1 MLRSGLAALMTIA
14 LMAQSVNVSGEQP
27 KLPGTEGTVVTQG
40 EFASRL
46 VAALGW
52 QAGLP
57 EEPKEKDYLAIL
69 SGRRSFRFEAEET
82 YNAATDNVTIRGYS
96 LYGPFSGRGWLS
108 GVADA
113 TEAHFTVFIPREGE
127 YIFKVAAK
135 GDGQKWSLAG
145 RDFTVSA
152 KGLSEAVA
160 GTVHLRPG
168 SHIVTAVIPPE
179 GGVDYLAFEA
189 SAQPAIE
196 PLGGWRFAAPLK
208 MGEVAEVAAALL
220 GLERLLP
227 DDTSVAPLLVSVA
240 DAASFP
246 PSAKPTTIGYLG
258 TFLSKSWVR
267 ADFRDARLEIPI
279 RTEALAVYDIRV
291 RYLGELFNGELDG
304 EKLSRPGKPYLD
316 WVELG
321 LFRLPAG
328 ERKLVV
334 QLPPSGGIDVVEL
347 RRKKSSPTDY
357 MTIAGFTGDPAA
369 TVSRVALDRLLLPLA
384 ARFQGR
390 K

>member
-27 KLPGTEGTVVTQG
+27 KPAVTEGAVTQG
-40 EFASRL
+40 EFAARL
-46 VAALGW
+46 VDALGW
-52 QAGLP
+52 RTGLP
-57 EEPKEKDYLAIL
+57 KEPKEKDYLAIL
-69 SGRRSFRFEAEET
+69 SGKRNFRFEAEET
-82 YNAATDNVTIRGYS
+82 YNATTDNVTIRGYS
-96 LYGPFSGRGWLS
+96 LYGAFSGQGWLS

-113 TEAHFTVFIPREGE
+113 TEAHFTVFIPRDGE
-127 YIFKVAAK
+127 YLFKVAAK
-135 GDGQKWSLAG
+135 GDDQKWSLAG
-145 RDFTVSA
+145 RDFTVSV

-189 SAQPAIE
+189 PAQTAIE

-208 MGEVAEVAAALL
+208 MGDVAEVAAALL
-220 GLERLLP
+220 GLDRLLP
-227 DDTSVAPLLVSVA
+227 DDTSAAPLLVSVA
-240 DAASFP
+240 DVALFP
-246 PSAKPTTIGYLG
+246 PSVQPTTIGYLG

-267 ADFRDARLEIPI
+267 ADFRGARLEIPLKI
-279 RTEALAVYDIRV
+279 KALAVYSIRA
-291 RYLGELFNGELDG
+291 RYLGELFSAELDG
-304 EKLSRPGKPYLD
+304 EKLGRPGKPYLD

-321 LFRLPAG
+321 LFRLAIG

-334 QLPPSGGIDVVEL
+334 QLPPSGGIDMVEL
-347 RRKKSSPTDY
+347 RRKKSSPADY
-357 MTIAGFTGDPAA
+357 MALEGLTGDPAA
-369 TVSRVALDRLLLPLA
+369 VVDRAALDHLLLSLVT
-384 ARFQGR
+384 RFQGR

>member
-1 MLRSGLAALMTIA
+1 MLRSGLAVLITIA

-27 KLPGTEGTVVTQG
+27 KPTVTEGAVTQG

-52 QAGLP
+52 RTGLP

-69 SGRRSFRFEAEET
+69 SGKRNFRFEAEET
-82 YNAATDNVTIRGYS
+82 YNATTDNVTIRGYS
-96 LYGPFSGRGWLS
+96 LYGPFSGQGWLS
-108 GVADA
+108 GVADT
-113 TEAHFTVFIPREGE
+113 TEAHFTVFIPRDGE
-127 YIFKVAAK
+127 YLFKVAAK

-160 GTVHLRPG
+160 GTVHLRSG

-189 SAQPAIE
+189 PAQPAIE

-208 MGEVAEVAAALL
+208 MGDVAEVAAALL
-220 GLERLLP
+220 GLDRLLP

-240 DAASFP
+240 DVALFP
-246 PSAKPTTIGYLG
+246 PSAQPTTIGYLG

-267 ADFRDARLEIPI
+267 ADFRDARLEIPLRI
-279 RTEALAVYDIRV
+279 KALAVYGIRV

-304 EKLSRPGKPYLD
+304 EKLGRPGKPYLD

-321 LFRLPAG
+321 LFRLAIG

-334 QLPPSGGIDVVEL
+334 QLPPSGGIDVGEL

-357 MTIAGFTGDPAA
+357 MTLAGFTGDPAA
-369 TVSRVALDRLLLPLA
+369 TVDRAALDSLLLPLV